1 MGRKEDQKEVERIC
15 ALVIDSFLKGGFD
28 EPSDFVKGQ
37 NLSGQFLVIFCVPQW
52 GKSIRLGKEL
62 RYRLFSFFPLL
73 FLLKAK
79 TVLGPPIYILLKK
92 LRSKIKFKS

>member
-1 MGRKEDQKEVERIC
+1 M
-15 ALVIDSFLKGGFD
+15 
-28 EPSDFVKGQ
+28 
-37 NLSGQFLVIFCVPQW
+37 
-52 GKSIRLGKEL
+52 RLGKEL
-62 RYRLFSFFPLL
+62 RYRLFSFFSLL